1 MVTTFRM
8 ITTGLYHSYLWVSSV
23 LRWWWRYGLAIT
35 WLCTVFV
42 FVIPRSTVLVYDT
55 NQAIAIDISTIHFD
69 YIGWE
74 VSAIRAKAAQML
86 FGQHAFMDEESRSQ
100 FVRDYMAD
108 IAHAQQLEGQV
119 NSIYTEPNTEN
130 PASVAAAL
138 IQERDSLRE
147 VLSRRQATAEAILEG
162 QVANILAEEGFA
174 FMGQVL
180 PPMAMRFTRM
190 PNLLVTSP
198 RDAIRMEV
206 SIAVDPLSVDQRTTI
221 ENALDAEHDVSS
233 IIVPLGGIAL
243 YPAMINETA
252 SIPFAIETFAHE
264 WLHHYLYFHPLGV
277 SYFTGDGF
285 AGEARIINETTADLF
300 GKEIARLVLQRYY
313 PEEPLPQLPTY
324 QANPTTTQADSS
336 NGFDLAAEMHE
347 TRTTL
352 DELLASVAVESA
364 EIYLEERRQFFF
376 DNGYRFRKLNQAFFA
391 FYGGY
396 QAGGGVSGAGG
407 QDPTGSTILAI
418 RSQTSS
424 IHAFVA
430 TLQDVTSLDELLS
443 LQVSLEADD

>member
-1 MVTTFRM
+1 M
-8 ITTGLYHSYLWVSSV
+8 

-42 FVIPRSTVLVYDT
+42 FVIPRSTVLVNET
-55 NQAIAIDISTIHFD
+55 NQAIAINISGIHFD

-74 VSAIRAKAAQML
+74 VSAIAAKAAQTL
-86 FGQHAFMDEESRSQ
+86 FGQHAFIDEESRSQ

-108 IAHAQQLEGQV
+108 MAQVQQV
-119 NSIYTEPNTEN
+119 DAQINAIYTDPTIEN
-130 PASVAAAL
+130 PASVAASL
-138 IQERDSLRE
+138 IQERDSLRAD
-147 VLSRRQATAEAILEG
+147 LSQRQSTAEAILEG
-162 QVANILAEEGFA
+162 QVAYILVEEDFA
-174 FMGQVL
+174 FMGQL
-180 PPMAMRFTRM
+180 FPPMAMRFTRM

-198 RDAIRMEV
+198 RDTIRMEV
-206 SIAVDPLSVDQRTTI
+206 SIAVDPLSIDQRTTI
-221 ENALDAEHDVSS
+221 ENAIDSEHDVSS

-264 WLHHYLYFHPLGV
+264 WLHHYLYFHPLGL

-313 PEEPLPQLPTY
+313 PEQPLPQLPNY
-324 QANPTTTQADSS
+324 ETTPISQPDPNT
-336 NGFDLAAEMHE
+336 FDLAAEMHE
-347 TRTTL
+347 TRTMV
-352 DELLASVAVESA
+352 DELLASGEVESA
-364 EIYLEERRQFFF
+364 EIYLEEQQQFFF
-376 DNGYRFRKLNQAFFA
+376 ENGYRFRKLNQAFFA

-407 QDPTGSTILAI
+407 QDPIGPAIMAI
-418 RSQTSS
+418 RSQAPSVRV
-424 IHAFVA
+424 FVT
-430 TLQDVTSLDELLS
+430 TLQDVTSRDELLS
-443 LQVSLEADD
+443 LQLALEADD